1 MIHFFKRKKGTIN
14 SIVIPDFGWKQK
26 KNEETII
33 QWANP
38 DETLVLSINFFAS
51 KPDLPSLKQ
60 INTVRH
66 FYREQIVEH
75 DGGLIQADLTKCKN
89 HKAIQTIFKIPL
101 KTSGV
106 IYLASLTIPF
116 RYSSYVIK
124 IQASET
130 GIIGL
135 RDSVVADRLL
145 RKGEITVSENGYDN
159 WSSDPYHSSFN
170 EGTLMNKSEEAIY
183 DIDFDNHP
191 LTEARKLLSLIKSEI
206 EFKPEIETLRKF

>member
-1 MIHFFKRKKGTIN
+1 MIGFFKRKKGDIN
-14 SIVIPDFGWKQK
+14 SISIPNLGWEQK
-26 KNEETII
+26 KNDDKII
-33 QWANP
+33 QWTNP
-38 DETLVLSINFFAS
+38 EGNIVLSINYFDS

-75 DGGLIQADLTKCKN
+75 EGGLIEVNLSKCKD
-89 HKAIQTIFKIPL
+89 HKAIRTIFKIPL

-130 GIIGL
+130 GVTGI
-135 RDSVVADRLL
+135 RDSVVSNRLL
-145 RKGEITVSENGYDN
+145 NRGEITVGENGFIDWDY
-159 WSSDPYHSSFN
+159 DPYHSTFN
-170 EGTLMNKSEEAIY
+170 EGTLMNKSEEIKY
-183 DIDFDNHP
+183 DADFKNHP
-191 LTEARKLLSLIKSEI
+191 LSIARKLLSQI
-206 EFKPEIETLRKF
+206 ENGIVFKPEIEKLRKL

>member
-1 MIHFFKRKKGTIN
+1 MIHFFKKKKGTIN
-14 SIVIPDFGWKQK
+14 SITIPHFNWKQK
-26 KNEETII
+26 KNEDTII
-33 QWANP
+33 QWTNP
-38 DETLVLSINFFAS
+38 DESLVLSVNFFDS

-75 DGGLIQADLTKCKN
+75 DGGLIQADLTKCQN
-89 HKAIQTIFKIPL
+89 YQAIQTIFKIPL

-135 RDSVVADRLL
+135 RESVVADRLL
-145 RKGEITVSENGYDN
+145 RKGDITVNENGYDN
-159 WSSDPYHSSFN
+159 WSSDPYHSNFN
-170 EGTLMNKSEEAIY
+170 EGTLMNKSEDAQY
-183 DIDFDNHP
+183 DVDFDNHP
-191 LTEARKLLSLIKSEI
+191 LTQARKLLHQIKSEI
-206 EFKPEIETLRKF
+206 EFNPEIEKLRKF